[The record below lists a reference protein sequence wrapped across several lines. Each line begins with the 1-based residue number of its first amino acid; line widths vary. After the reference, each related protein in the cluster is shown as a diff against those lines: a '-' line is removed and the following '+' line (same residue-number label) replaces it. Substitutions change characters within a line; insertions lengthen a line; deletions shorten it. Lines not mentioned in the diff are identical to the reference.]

1 VEIDVTVVVWNLFLS
16 ILFVISAAGVMA
28 ADQPCERYPESQQKR
43 CAALWRQINAETG
56 PEVAK
61 FGLEQL
67 KRREE
72 GKITAE
78 EHLQENMAF
87 IKQHAEKR
95 MKLLRERMDRK

>member
-1 VEIDVTVVVWNLFLS
+1 MMVLLRSLS
-16 ILFVISAAGVMA
+16 LSLLLVLSAAGGA
-28 ADQPCERYPESQQKR
+28 AAEQPCEPYPESQQKR
-43 CAALWRQINAETG
+43 CTALWKQINAETG

-61 FGLEQL
+61 FGLDQL

-95 MKLLRERMDRK
+95 MKLLKERMDRK

>member
-1 VEIDVTVVVWNLFLS
+1 MSRGLGLVLLLLVSFS
-16 ILFVISAAGVMA
+16 IAGR
-28 ADQPCERYPESQQKR
+28 ADAEQPCDRYPEQEQKR
-43 CAALWRQINAETG
+43 CESLWKQINTETG

-78 EHLQENMAF
+78 QHLQENTTF

-95 MKLLRERMDRK
+95 LRLLKERMDRR

>member
-1 VEIDVTVVVWNLFLS
+1 MALLFRSFFLSLFLA
-16 ILFVISAAGVMA
+16 FFAAGVTT
-28 ADQPCERYPESQQKR
+28 ADQPCEHYAESQQKR
-43 CAALWRQINAETG
+43 CAALWKQINAETG

-78 EHLQENMAF
+78 QHLQENMAF
-87 IKQHAEKR
+87 IKQHADKR
-95 MKLLRERMDRK
+95 MKLLKERMDSK

>member
-1 VEIDVTVVVWNLFLS
+1 MPVLVWSLFLS
-16 ILFVISAAGVMA
+16 LLLILFEAREAT
-28 ADQPCERYPESQQKR
+28 ADQPCQHYPESQQKR
-43 CAALWRQINAETG
+43 CAALWKEINAETG

-78 EHLQENMAF
+78 EHLQQNMAF

-95 MKLLRERMDRK
+95 MKLLKERMDKR